1 MENSSPEIPVQSR
14 RRSLTLADW
23 LSGLVIFGT
32 LFAGA
37 FAFICLQD
45 DIKAYDFQI
54 SDTLKPYV
62 QKLNLTEKASKTLL
76 ATHPALQEKQAFN
89 QSCHSHNHEVYVL
102 GCYVHDSD
110 RIYLYHVE
118 SNDLPGVIEVTT
130 AHEMLHAAYQ
140 RVPFWEMDR
149 LNEEIKKAYDKL
161 TELYN
166 ALKEDKTLAGISIKS
181 FERPETLSNDKT
193 SIVIKPVGSPMQAV
207 SGSDTSLAKVF
218 LYQINVESKNRV
230 ECKELQR
237 KIEKIMEEQGFYQT
251 TGGLDE
257 WIPEIKRYVD
267 ARTYK
272 GRSALYEEY

>member
-1 MENSSPEIPVQSR
+1 MENLPSEVSVQSR
-14 RRSLTLADW
+14 RRSLTLADL

-45 DIKAYDFQI
+45 DIKGYDFQI

-102 GCYVHDSD
+102 GCYVHDND

-140 RVPFWEMDR
+140 RVPFWEKDR
-149 LNEEIKKAYDKL
+149 LNEEIEPAVTKANKPPKP
-161 TELYN
+161 
-166 ALKEDKTLAGISIKS
+166 KEATAI
-181 FERPETLSNDKT
+181 
-193 SIVIKPVGSPMQAV
+193 
-207 SGSDTSLAKVF
+207 
-218 LYQINVESKNRV
+218 
-230 ECKELQR
+230 
-237 KIEKIMEEQGFYQT
+237 
-251 TGGLDE
+251 
-257 WIPEIKRYVD
+257 
-267 ARTYK
+267 
-272 GRSALYEEY
+272 